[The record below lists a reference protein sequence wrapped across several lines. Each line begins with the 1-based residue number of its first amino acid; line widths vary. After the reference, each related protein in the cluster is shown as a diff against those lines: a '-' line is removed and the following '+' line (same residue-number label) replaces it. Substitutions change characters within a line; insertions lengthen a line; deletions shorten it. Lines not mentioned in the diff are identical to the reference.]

1 MLRRI
6 GRWVQKVRELPDR
19 MDRRL
24 AFAVP
29 LWSYWLL
36 LGITVVTL
44 ALAYQHAVSV
54 AASTKVGP
62 YMGLGGAL
70 TACIGA
76 LALARPIIRA
86 GGYKAWHEHSRAI
99 DGGTFVITPE
109 QIREAKEGLLDARAV
124 NVLAPA
130 FGIVGTIIN
139 GASGFFS

>member
-1 MLRRI
+1 MLKRL
-6 GRWVQKVRELPDR
+6 GRWVQNVRELPDS

-36 LGITVVTL
+36 LGIVVVTL
-44 ALAYQHAVSV
+44 TLAYQHAVSV

-86 GGYKAWHEHSRAI
+86 GGYRAWYEQSLII
-99 DGGTFVITPE
+99 DGGTFDITPE
-109 QIREAKEGLLDARAV
+109 QIREEKEGLLDAWAV
-124 NVLAPA
+124 NILAPA
-130 FGIVGTIIN
+130 FGFVGTIIN